1 VDTDESKILNAV
13 THFFNAQIEFPAF
26 FGDGK
31 AAEFIC
37 REMLTN
43 IS

>member
-1 VDTDESKILNAV
+1 MTKKDF
-13 THFFNAQIEFPAF
+13 HYPAI

-37 REMLTN
+37 RE
-43 IS
+43 IVSQIKAV